1 MEPCETPIIVCIH
14 ELKPSQILLFGV
26 DLKGNFLLVLDYHDL
41 NHKRA
46 V

>member
-1 MEPCETPIIVCIH
+1 MN
-14 ELKPSQILLFGV
+14 LKPSQILFGV